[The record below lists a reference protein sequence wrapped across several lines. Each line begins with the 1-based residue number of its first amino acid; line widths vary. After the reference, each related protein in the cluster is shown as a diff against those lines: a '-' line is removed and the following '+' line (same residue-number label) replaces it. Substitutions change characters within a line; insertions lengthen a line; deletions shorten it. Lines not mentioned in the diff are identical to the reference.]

1 MYEVI
6 VDNGKLCYKKDKEPV
21 DTQDEDKWIFVM
33 STSGKLYV
41 AKVRFYYLVLM
52 SFNISKV
59 LTME

>member
-6 VDNGKLCYKKDKEPV
+6 VDNGKLCYKKNKNPV
-21 DTQDEDKWIFVM
+21 DTPGRDKWIFVM

-59 LTME
+59 LSE